1 MGFFRI
7 FYIGITG
14 KMHYAS
20 LAWGMFSI
28 IFYIILCPY
37 LYVFTYFLFR
47 SVSLFSL
54 YIFRCVSVS
63 FCLYVCLSPSMSLF
77 LSLEYKNTTLTRI
90 QLSDI

>member
-1 MGFFRI
+1 
-7 FYIGITG
+7 
-14 KMHYAS
+14 MHYAS

-28 IFYIILCPY
+28 IFYIILCSY

-63 FCLYVCLSPSMSLF
+63 FCLYVYLPPSMSLS
-77 LSLEYKNTTLTRI
+77 LSGI
-90 QLSDI
+90 